1 MILCLDLGNTRL
13 KWGVFDDNN
22 HLIEA
27 GACMHADIETA
38 PFYIWNKC
46 TQAVLAC
53 VARDSVKEQMLT
65 MLQRYQLSVKQV
77 VATPVCGELING
89 YDKPSQ
95 LGVDRWA
102 SVVAAWQYAKRA
114 CVVVNAGTAV
124 TIDAIAHQDKN
135 VTQAKFLGGYI
146 LPGLKMMHTRLSQG
160 TAHVDVGQQTIQLQA
175 FPTNTADAVQSGALL
190 AVCGAI
196 KHMALQL
203 KSQTTESPSI
213 LLTGGDAAQIQAIL
227 SEQAL
232 AIESVASEVVMLDH
246 LVLQGVMVLF
256 KESLVA

>member
-46 TQAVLAC
+46 THAVLAC
-53 VARDSVKEQMLT
+53 VARDSVKEQMLS
-65 MLQRYQLSVKQV
+65 MLQRYQLPVTQV
-77 VATPVCGELING
+77 TASPACAGLVNG

-95 LGVDRWA
+95 LGIDRWA
-102 SVVAAWQYAKRA
+102 SVVAAWQHTKRA

-124 TIDAIAHQDKN
+124 TIDAIAQQDKN

-160 TAHVDVGQQTIQLQA
+160 TAHVDVGQQNVKLQA

-196 KHMALQL
+196 KHMAQQL
-203 KSQTTESPSI
+203 KTYTEQAPTI
-213 LLTGGDAAQIQAIL
+213 VLTGGDAAQIQAIL

-232 AIESVASEVVMLDH
+232 AVESVASDVAMLDH
-246 LVLQGVMVLF
+246 LVLQGVMLLY
-256 KESLVA
+256 KESIVA